1 MIELILSNYRENRF
15 NFSLVRKITM
25 KVWPDDVPKE
35 IELQKINL
43 IDMLSQNIP
52 ENQDRT
58 YLHFMKKSWTYGEVY
73 SDVVAL
79 ATFLSNKGVTKDD
92 AIAILMPNIPQFVVA
107 FFAAQYLGCVTTP
120 MNVLY
125 VSSEYEY
132 TLNDCG
138 ATVLITAD
146 FLYDNVIPIKNET
159 KLNLVISTSIG
170 DVLSSLTSF
179 IGKKI
184 GKIPTPKKSDKNAY
198 MWKDVLSEGKT
209 LTPPEQ
215 AKKDADDVAI
225 LIYTGGTTGRSKGAM
240 TTHSNLS
247 HQTEFLGKWTPDPVN
262 PENDAFVGALPL
274 FHSYGLTVGLLSA
287 TYHGTRFIL
296 IPNPRDIENLLK
308 QTTMYKATYLPGVP
322 TLYIGMLNHPD
333 IKKYDLSTIKFC
345 LSGAAPLP
353 VEVQKQFESLTG
365 AVLLEGYGLTETS
378 PISHANPAKSSSK
391 RKIGSVGIPISNT
404 DSKVVNLETGEELP
418 IGEEGEICMRGP
430 HIMKGYWNK
439 PEETA
444 KVIDTDGYFHSGDVG
459 KMDEEGFFYITDRVK
474 DMIIVSGYKVFPRD
488 VEEALFKHP
497 DVENVAVIGVKDE
510 RTTERVKAF
519 VVLKEGATI
528 TTDELLK
535 FSEENLA
542 IYRKPKEIEI
552 RKELPLSMVG
562 KVLRRE
568 LRDQESS

>member
-1 MIELILSNYRENRF
+1 MS
-15 NFSLVRKITM
+15 KTWH
-25 KVWPDDVPKE
+25 KVWPDDVPKDM
-35 IELQKINL
+35 ELQDINL
-43 IDMLSQNIP
+43 IDMLSQHIP
-52 ENQDRT
+52 ENQDKT
-58 YLHFMKKSWTYGEVY
+58 YLHFMKKSWTYKEVY

-79 ATFLSNKGVTKDD
+79 AAFLASKGVTKDD
-92 AIAILMPNIPQFVVA
+92 TIAILMLNTPQFVIA

-138 ATVLITAD
+138 ATVLLTND
-146 FLYDNVIPIKNET
+146 FLYDNVLPIKDET
-159 KLNLVISTSIG
+159 NLKLVISTSVG
-170 DVLSSLTSF
+170 DVLSGVTSF
-179 IGKKI
+179 LGKKL
-184 GKIPTPKKSDKNAY
+184 GKIPTPKLNDPEAIA
-198 MWKDVLSEGKT
+198 WKDALSEGKG
-209 LTPPEQ
+209 LKPPE
-215 AKKDADDVAI
+215 KVRKDADDVAI

-240 TTHSNLS
+240 TTHRNLS
-247 HQTEFLGKWTPDPVN
+247 HQTDFLGKWTPEPVN
-262 PENDAFVGALPL
+262 PADDAFVGVLPL

-287 TYHGTRFIL
+287 TYHGTRFVL
-296 IPNPRDIENLLK
+296 IPNPRDIDNLLS
-308 QTTMYKATYLPGVP
+308 QTVKYQATYLPGVP
-322 TLYIGMLNHPD
+322 TLYIAMLNHKD
-333 IKKYDLSTIKFC
+333 IKKYDLSSIKFC

-353 VEVQKQFESLTG
+353 VEVQKQFESMTG

-378 PISHANPAKSSSK
+378 PISHANPAKASSK

-404 DSKVVNLETGEELP
+404 DSKVVNLETGETVP

-444 KVIDTDGYFHSGDVG
+444 KVIDADGYFHSGDVG
-459 KMDEEGFFYITDRVK
+459 KMDEDGFFYITDRVK

-497 DVENVAVIGVKDE
+497 AVENVAVIGVKDE

-519 VVLKEGATI
+519 VVLKEGTTATEE
-528 TTDELLK
+528 ELLK

-542 IYRKPKEIEI
+542 TYRKPKEIEI

-568 LRDQESS
+568 LRDEEAR

>member
-1 MIELILSNYRENRF
+1 MS
-15 NFSLVRKITM
+15 KTWH

-35 IELQKINL
+35 MELQDINL
-43 IDMLSQNIP
+43 IDMLSQHIP
-52 ENQDRT
+52 ENQDST
-58 YLHFMKKSWTYGEVY
+58 YLHFMKNTWTYGEVY
-73 SDVVAL
+73 SEVVAL
-79 ATFLSNKGVTKDD
+79 AAFLSSKGVTKDD
-92 AIAILMPNIPQFVVA
+92 AIAILMLNTPQFVVA

-125 VSSEYEY
+125 VPSEYEY

-138 ATVLITAD
+138 ATVLLAND
-146 FLYDNVIPIKNET
+146 FLYDNVLPIKDET
-159 KLNLVISTSIG
+159 KLKLVITTSVG
-170 DVLSSLTSF
+170 DALSGVASF
-179 IGKKI
+179 LGKKL
-184 GKIPTPKKSDKNAY
+184 GKIPTPKLNDPKAIP
-198 MWKDVLSEGKT
+198 WKDALSKGKG
-209 LTPPEQ
+209 LKSPE
-215 AKKDADDVAI
+215 KVRKDADDVAI

-240 TTHSNLS
+240 TTHRNLS
-247 HQTEFLGKWTPDPVN
+247 HQTDFLGKWTPEPVN
-262 PENDAFVGALPL
+262 PADDAFVGALPL

-296 IPNPRDIENLLK
+296 IPDPRNIDNLLD
-308 QTTMYKATYLPGVP
+308 QTSKYRASYLPGVP
-322 TLYIGMLNHPD
+322 TLYIAMLNHPK
-333 IKKYDLSTIKFC
+333 IKKYDLSNIKFC

-353 VEVQKQFESLTG
+353 VEVQKQFESMTG

-378 PISHANPAKSSSK
+378 PISHANPAKAFSK

-404 DSKVVNLETGEELP
+404 DSKVVNLETGETVP

-444 KVIDTDGYFHSGDVG
+444 KVIDADGYFHSGDVG
-459 KMDEEGFFYITDRVK
+459 KMDEDGFFYITDRIK

-519 VVLKEGATI
+519 VVLKEGKI
-528 TTDELLK
+528 TTEEELLK
-535 FSEENLA
+535 FCEENLA
-542 IYRKPKEIEI
+542 TYRKPKEIEI
-552 RKELPLSMVG
+552 RKDLPLSMVG

-568 LRDQESS
+568 LRDEEAK